1 MTENDRQLLDQARN
15 ARPFQWAE
23 IGQLVPK
30 ADSPSVA
37 AEIDRIAVSLYH
49 RDEASIGCE

>member
-1 MTENDRQLLDQARN
+1 MTENDRQLLEEARS

-23 IGQLVPK
+23 IGRLADK
-30 ADSPSVA
+30 ADSPDVA
-37 AEIDRIAVSLYH
+37 AEIDRISVSLYH